1 MKIWLDIC
9 PWTLSVPRSSQF
21 STSYALGKLFASR
34 NRQLM
39 SADKYPSIFSCQME
53 AAVYLFQI
61 FDWLSKLVTVWTGSK
76 LLWVQSNG
84 DEIISHM
91 YVANS
96 NYNNFQSPH
105 VREIIIIRIKATGKG
120 NCFMQFSQICHY
132 NFGYI
137 AYFIV
142 KFCAKLKFR
151 RCSLT
156 AK

>member
-1 MKIWLDIC
+1 MYSDVC

-21 STSYALGKLFASR
+21 SSSYALGKLFASW

-53 AAVYLFQI
+53 AVVYLFQI
-61 FDWLSKLVTVWTGSK
+61 FDWLSKLITVWTGSK

-96 NYNNFQSPH
+96 DYNNFQSPH

-120 NCFMQFSQICHY
+120 NYFMQFSQILPLQFWLHCLFY
-132 NFGYI
+132 CEI
-137 AYFIV
+137 L
-142 KFCAKLKFR
+142 CQ
-151 RCSLT
+151 T
-156 AK
+156 